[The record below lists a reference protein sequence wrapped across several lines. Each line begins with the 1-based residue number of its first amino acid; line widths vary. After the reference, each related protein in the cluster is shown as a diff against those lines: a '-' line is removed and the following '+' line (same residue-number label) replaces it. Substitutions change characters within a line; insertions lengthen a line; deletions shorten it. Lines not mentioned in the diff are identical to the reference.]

1 MSIDQPN
8 SEINCGGYALGLN
21 KWYEPYSIEMIQD
34 EIYTGLLQGI
44 PYKIMMDYIFRLTF
58 DKIHL
63 DMYAKYG
70 CECDFHYLYAQVRDK
85 NYTGVAY
92 RIGLHNYDLSEVDDP
107 TDIDWDFHFRRY
119 TAEDGWTEK
128 IGTYAPSKVE
138 DIYDWSN
145 INDFHYNSQTKLF
158 IIKN

>member
-8 SEINCGGYALGLN
+8 SEINCGGYALGLDR
-21 KWYEPYSIEMIQD
+21 WYEPYSIEMIQE
-34 EIYTGLLQGI
+34 EIYTGLIQKVHYG
-44 PYKIMMDYIFRLTF
+44 IMMDYILRLTF

-70 CECDFHYLYAQVRDK
+70 CECDFSYLYSQVEER
-85 NYTGVAY
+85 NYVGVAY
-92 RIGLHNYDLSEVDDP
+92 RIGIHNYDLSKVDDP

-138 DIYDWSN
+138 DIYDWAN
-145 INDFHYNSQTKLF
+145 INNFHYNSPTKLF